1 MTTLSPVRG
10 EINVMNTMTFVNPSD
25 RGYIYGDLPDRIINK
40 LTFGQGIMFYDHH
53 WIVSMET
60 YESNRNLSNFWKVI
74 TESKSPYNERFVAL
88 W

>member
-1 MTTLSPVRG
+1 
-10 EINVMNTMTFVNPSD
+10 MNTMKFVNPSD

-60 YESNRNLSNFWKVI
+60 Y
-74 TESKSPYNERFVAL
+74 
-88 W
+88 